1 MARKFWKI
9 TAYIPYS
16 TPVATTYYASCD
28 NNEEKIHN
36 YAAEFLMDTLNEW
49 FDEDCGLL
57 EEEVLEESGYTL
69 KEITYEQYRE
79 ECGY

>member
-1 MARKFWKI
+1 
-9 TAYIPYS
+9 
-16 TPVATTYYASCD
+16 
-28 NNEEKIHN
+28 
-36 YAAEFLMDTLNEW
+36 MDTLNEW

-57 EEEVLEESGYTL
+57 EEEVLEECEYTL